1 MAKLIVDE
9 NIPKDVEEWLV
20 KKGFEAVNVS
30 KLRIRSAKDHVIV
43 EYAAKNKMAIITQDK
58 GFAQLYLAFPKGTPL
73 TVIIVKANP
82 PTPINIIETLNLAQN
97 KINLKEI
104 QNKLVIITKRKI
116 RIIT

>member
-1 MAKLIVDE
+1 MAKMLVDE
-9 NIPKDVEEWLV
+9 NLPKDDEEWLS
-20 KKGFEAVNVS
+20 KKGFETVTIP
-30 KLRIRSAKDHVIV
+30 KLLLKSAKDHVIA
-43 EYAAKNKMAIITQDK
+43 EYAVKNKIAIITLDK
-58 GFAQLYLAFPKGTPL
+58 GFAQLYRTFQKGTQL
-73 TVIIVKANP
+73 TVIIIKANP

>member
-1 MAKLIVDE
+1 MIIDE
-9 NIPKDVEEWLV
+9 NMPKDVEEWLS
-20 KKGFEAVNVS
+20 KRGFETVNVS
-30 KLRIRSAKDHVIV
+30 KLLLKSAKDYVITD
-43 EYAAKNKMAIITQDK
+43 YAIKNKMAIITLDK
-58 GFAQLYLAFPKGTPL
+58 GFAQLYRTFQKGTQL
-73 TVIIVKANP
+73 TVIIIKANP

>member
-1 MAKLIVDE
+1 MIVDE
-9 NIPKDVEEWLV
+9 NIPKDVEEWLS
-20 KKGFEAVNVS
+20 KKGFETVNVS
-30 KLRIRSAKDHVIV
+30 KLLLKSAKDHVIA
-43 EYAAKNKMAIITQDK
+43 EYAVKNKMAIITLDK
-58 GFAQLYLAFPKGTPL
+58 GFAQLYRTFQKGTQL

-82 PTPINIIETLNLAQN
+82 PTPVNIIETLNLAQN

>member
-1 MAKLIVDE
+1 MLIDE
-9 NIPKDVEEWLV
+9 NIPKDVEEWLS
-20 KKGFEAVNVS
+20 KRGFETVNVS
-30 KLRIRSAKDHVIV
+30 KLLLRSAKDHDIV
-43 EYAAKNKMAIITQDK
+43 EYAVKNKLAIITLDK
-58 GFAQLYLAFPKGTPL
+58 GFAQLYRTFQKGTSL

>member
-1 MAKLIVDE
+1 MIIDE
-9 NIPKDVEEWLV
+9 NIPKDVKEWLS
-20 KKGFEAVNVS
+20 KKGFETVTVS
-30 KLRIRSAKDHVIV
+30 KLLLKSAKDQVIA
-43 EYAAKNKMAIITQDK
+43 EYAAKNKMAIITLDK
-58 GFAQLYLAFPKGTPL
+58 GFAQLYRTFQKGTPL
-73 TVIIVKANP
+73 TVLIIKANP

>member
-1 MAKLIVDE
+1 MIVDE
-9 NIPKDVEEWLV
+9 NIPKDVEEWLS
-20 KKGFEAVNVS
+20 KKGFDAVNVS
-30 KLRIRSAKDHVIV
+30 KLLLKSAKDHVIM
-43 EYAAKNKMAIITQDK
+43 EYAVKNKMTIITLDK
-58 GFAQLYLAFPKGTPL
+58 GFAQLYRVFQKGIPV

-82 PTPINIIETLNLAQN
+82 PTPVNIIETLNLAQN